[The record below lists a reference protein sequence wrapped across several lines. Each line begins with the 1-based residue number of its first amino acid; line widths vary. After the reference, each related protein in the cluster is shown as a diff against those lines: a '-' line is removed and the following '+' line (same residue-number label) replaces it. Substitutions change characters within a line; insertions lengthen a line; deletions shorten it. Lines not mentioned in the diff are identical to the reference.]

1 MFRLDNDE
9 NNSKTVTHTH
19 TQKKKQNCNTFTN
32 IKYAPLK
39 VQLVLP

>member
-19 TQKKKQNCNTFTN
+19 THTQNKTCEKKF
-32 IKYAPLK
+32 KYISNYNFLK
-39 VQLVLP
+39 